1 MRFKRQEPFRYQLG
15 QPLSAELIASDGQH
29 SVLIHDISPHGMKL
43 EAKKRLP
50 FSREGSEVEVS
61 FAVGGVSLTV
71 SGRLVWERPF
81 ARIYYYGIRLHVTKQ
96 EEERLIEAIKQHA
109 AESRRMQ

>member
-15 QPLSAELIASDGQH
+15 QPLSAELMASDGQH

-43 EAKKRLP
+43 EAKSRLP
-50 FSREGSEVEVS
+50 FSREGSSVEIS
-61 FAVGGVSLTV
+61 FAIGGVSLKIG
-71 SGRLVWERPF
+71 GRLVWERPF
-81 ARIYYYGIRLHVTKQ
+81 AHIHYYGVRLHVTKQ
-96 EEERLIEAIKQHA
+96 EEENLIEAIKRHA